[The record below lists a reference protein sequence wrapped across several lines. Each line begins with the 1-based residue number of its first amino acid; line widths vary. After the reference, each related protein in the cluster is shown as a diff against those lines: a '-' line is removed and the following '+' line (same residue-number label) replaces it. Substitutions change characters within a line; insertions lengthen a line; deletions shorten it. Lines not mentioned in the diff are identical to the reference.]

1 MNSSIILSKNSP
13 YSVCAISC
21 RPISSR
27 IFFWLFRANR
37 TSSPI
42 FQFFFSNFFSRFF
55 PIFFSFLHTHTDFS
69 KGESWERSVSVKCR
83 QGTERV
89 KETGEKRFDQSERRI
104 QYGLSI
110 FHFFSFFRQSSAT
123 FNELFRFSYLCRNFL
138 RKNRISEKL
147 VFAIKIWKSSKKVAK
162 NLENRDFWG
171 KKLATLDFSLKLYE
185 SNKS

>member
-1 MNSSIILSKNSP
+1 MSANQLPYILL
-13 YSVCAISC
+13 AIS
-21 RPISSR
+21 RESNV
-27 IFFWLFRANR
+27 FAH
-37 TSSPI
+37 
-42 FQFFFSNFFSRFF
+42 FSNFFSQIFF
-55 PIFFSFLHTHTDFS
+55 RDFFQFFFSFLHTHTDFS

-123 FNELFRFSYLCRNFL
+123 FNALFRFSNFCRNFL
-138 RKNRISEKL
+138 MNNRTSEKS
-147 VFAIKIWKSSKKVAK
+147 VFEVKIWESSKKVAK

-171 KKLATLDFSLKLYE
+171 QKVSDLGC
-185 SNKS
+185 